1 MAHPRVDAILEGA
14 RGAAVTARSAAELE
28 DIRVRFLGRQ
38 GELTQLLRSLGSLP
52 AAERPL
58 VGAAAN
64 EAKRELEALLES
76 RLAEARET
84 ERARSRRQQ
93 RLDLTLPGRRPA
105 PGAIH
110 PLTRVHDE
118 IVAVFGGLGFS
129 VAEGP
134 EIETD
139 YYNFE
144 ALNIPADH
152 PARDMQDTFYLPGGL
167 LLRTHTSPVQV
178 RTMLAQR
185 PPVRIVV
192 PGRVHRRDI
201 PDATHS
207 PVFHQV
213 EGLSVD
219 RGVTMADLK
228 GTLELFARELFG
240 ERSRIRFRPSFFPFT
255 EPSAEVD
262 VLCFLCGGTG
272 CRVCKQSGWLEIL
285 GCGMVHSQVLAN
297 VGYDT
302 EEFTGWAFGMGIERI
317 AMLRYG
323 VDDIR
328 LFYEND
334 LRFLAQLALA
344 PR

>member
-1 MAHPRVDAILEGA
+1 MAHPRVDAILEQA
-14 RGAAVTARSAAELE
+14 RGAAVGARSAAELE
-28 DIRVRFLGRQ
+28 EVRIRFLGRQ
-38 GELTQLLRSLGSLP
+38 GELTQLLRSLGSLSP
-52 AAERPL
+52 AERPL

-76 RLAEARET
+76 RLADARET
-84 ERARSRRQQ
+84 ERAQARRRE
-93 RLDLTLPGRRPA
+93 RLDLTIPGRRP
-105 PGAIH
+105 PLGAIH
-110 PLTRVHDE
+110 PLTRVLDE
-118 IVAVFGGLGFS
+118 IVTIFAGLGFS

-178 RTMLAQR
+178 RTMLGKR

-213 EGLSVD
+213 EGLAVD
-219 RGVTMADLK
+219 RRVTMADLK
-228 GTLELFARELFG
+228 GTLELFAREMFG

-262 VLCFLCGGTG
+262 VLCFLCGGEG

-285 GCGMVHSQVLAN
+285 GSGMVHPRVLAN

-317 AMLRYG
+317 VMLKYG

-334 LRFLAQLALA
+334 LRLLAQFA
-344 PR
+344 

>member
-1 MAHPRVDAILEGA
+1 MAHPRVDAILSRA
-14 RGAAVTARSAAELE
+14 RGAAAAAGSAAELE
-28 DIRVRFLGRQ
+28 EVRIRFLGRQ

-52 AAERPL
+52 SSERPL

-64 EAKRELEALLES
+64 EAKRELEALLDS

-84 ERARSRRQQ
+84 ERARTRRQQ
-93 RLDLTLPGRRPA
+93 QLDLTLPGRRPA
-105 PGAIH
+105 LGSIH

-118 IVAVFGGLGFS
+118 IVTVFAGLGFS

-178 RTMLAQR
+178 RTMLGQQ

-213 EGLSVD
+213 EGLAVD
-219 RGVTMADLK
+219 RHVTMADLK

-262 VLCFLCGGTG
+262 VLCFLCGGDG

-285 GCGMVHSQVLAN
+285 GSGMVLPRVLAN

-302 EEFTGWAFGMGIERI
+302 EAFTGWAFGMRIERI
-317 AMLRYG
+317 AMLKYG

-334 LRFLAQLALA
+334 LRFLVQFA
-344 PR
+344 